1 MKRILLMAAIVGLLL
16 IQFGCKS
23 EGGTDPQK
31 RQLKINIDVD

>member
-1 MKRILLMAAIVGLLL
+1 MKRILVMAAIVGMLL

-31 RQLKINIDVD
+31 RAEKININVN